1 MRKTVSI
8 QNTKYTLLVQEE
20 QDSQYRHSLNRLTK
34 AAFGFTFEQWY
45 QKGCW
50 GKNCV
55 GYSLLFQGEVVS
67 HVTVS
72 PIRFFVFGQEKQ
84 YTQLGTVTTAKEFR
98 GRGLSRFL
106 MEYVL
111 ADWAGQ
117 SDLIYLFANDSVLGF
132 YPKFG
137 FAPAREYQ
145 TLCPMPQAAQ
155 GVLPRKMDMQNP
167 KDQQLLWQFAEKAVP
182 QYQLAMVNNPQ
193 LVLLYACCFEP
204 FSCAPWLY
212 CLPKL
217 NAIAVAEYTEETLLL
232 YDILAPQP
240 VSVNHVL
247 SALVRPGISHC
258 ALQWVPLEPSGN
270 GGAAFEVVPYTEEDS
285 TLFLLGKDARLF
297 REQPLRFPLL
307 SHT

>member
-34 AAFGFTFEQWY
+34 AAFGFTFEQCY

-117 SDLIYLFANDSVLGF
+117 SDLIYLFANDSVLGNTK
-132 YPKFG
+132 PCV
-137 FAPAREYQ
+137 P
-145 TLCPMPQAAQ
+145 CP
-155 GVLPRKMDMQNP
+155 R
-167 KDQQLLWQFAEKAVP
+167 
-182 QYQLAMVNNPQ
+182 
-193 LVLLYACCFEP
+193 
-204 FSCAPWLY
+204 
-212 CLPKL
+212 LPKGYFPAKWICKTPRTSSCCGSL
-217 NAIAVAEYTEETLLL
+217 RK
-232 YDILAPQP
+232 
-240 VSVNHVL
+240 
-247 SALVRPGISHC
+247 RPFPSISW
-258 ALQWVPLEPSGN
+258 LW
-270 GGAAFEVVPYTEEDS
+270 
-285 TLFLLGKDARLF
+285 
-297 REQPLRFPLL
+297 
-307 SHT
+307 